1 MESCWTVP
9 VNAEPFP
16 QKSYEPKGTN
26 WQLCNT
32 ASNLQRSQESS
43 VNSKYKSYRQLG
55 QGKLQKIMN
64 KPVMLSVQY
73 LYTPMRLG
81 SLEFSLTKV
90 GSLMYF
96 VKALAKNSG

>member
-1 MESCWTVP
+1 MK
-9 VNAEPFP
+9 A
-16 QKSYEPKGTN
+16 K
-26 WQLCNT
+26 
-32 ASNLQRSQESS
+32 ANLAKESS
-43 VNSKYKSYRQLG
+43 RISQTNPLN
-55 QGKLQKIMN
+55 I
-64 KPVMLSVQY
+64 QY